1 MYGVNEWLERST
13 VVVFRSR
20 GKLGIVVELTS
31 RWFSGDGEM
40 ELEREE
46 VSEGEKG
53 MGVSGGVWSFL

>member
-20 GKLGIVVELTS
+20 GKLGI
-31 RWFSGDGEM
+31 EM